1 METIMDGKNYIK
13 NFKIEQQLNKYKRV
27 DKCNSLIAIVGTKL
41 RQLVFF
47 FPIIKSFA
55 IIAK

>member
-1 METIMDGKNYIK
+1 MDGKNYIK

-41 RQLVFF
+41 RQLLFF